1 MRFFTPAAPSSD
13 KVPGWRGA
21 AGALCG
27 GSDPRLGTIGI
38 KGAAAHLINAGEK
51 VIIMGFELCEKPLV
65 PRVVLWD
72 EDNRI
77 LEYLTERVGETVGSF

>member
-1 MRFFTPAAPSSD
+1 
-13 KVPGWRGA
+13 
-21 AGALCG
+21 
-27 GSDPRLGTIGI
+27 
-38 KGAAAHLINAGEK
+38 
-51 VIIMGFELCEKPLV
+51 MGFELCEKPLV